1 MALSINSNRAAT
13 KIQHSLGKNLMQVHN
28 RMERLSSGLRVNRAS
43 DDAAGLVVS
52 ERMRG
57 EISGLNQN
65 VRNAEQ
71 ATNLLQVAE
80 GSLQEIGDILQRM
93 RELGMQASSGTLSD
107 TNREALNAEFY
118 QLGLEIDRITYATT
132 YNDQSLLSGYGN
144 NVSVTASTAISA
156 SDTTGV
162 VRVGLSVSESGTYTF
177 ADTVADN
184 ALTLG
189 NGTVTQTVDI
199 GSLLE
204 DNAVSAG
211 TSVIA
216 DFDRLGVQVT
226 LAGSNLAGA
235 SGDYVDGELD
245 GQTIVVEQ
253 STGGSFQVGPSESID
268 DRIEVGFS
276 DLRTTGSQLNLGSI
290 SIETIGNA
298 RESLASIDQAISNV
312 SKERGKIGAVQNRL
326 DSTITNTE
334 NEIENIQASEST
346 IRDADIATEV
356 TEFSRGQIL
365 VQSSNAMLVQANV
378 SSVVTLALF

>member
-1 MALSINSNRAAT
+1 M
-13 KIQHSLGKNLMQVHN
+13 
-28 RMERLSSGLRVNRAS
+28 
-43 DDAAGLVVS
+43 
-52 ERMRG
+52 
-57 EISGLNQN
+57 
-65 VRNAEQ
+65 
-71 ATNLLQVAE
+71 
-80 GSLQEIGDILQRM
+80 
-93 RELGMQASSGTLSD
+93 
-107 TNREALNAEFY
+107 
-118 QLGLEIDRITYATT
+118 
-132 YNDQSLLSGYGN
+132 
-144 NVSVTASTAISA
+144 
-156 SDTTGV
+156 
-162 VRVGLSVSESGTYTF
+162 SESGTYTF

>member
-1 MALSINSNRAAT
+1 
-13 KIQHSLGKNLMQVHN
+13 
-28 RMERLSSGLRVNRAS
+28 
-43 DDAAGLVVS
+43 
-52 ERMRG
+52 
-57 EISGLNQN
+57 
-65 VRNAEQ
+65 
-71 ATNLLQVAE
+71 
-80 GSLQEIGDILQRM
+80 
-93 RELGMQASSGTLSD
+93 
-107 TNREALNAEFY
+107 
-118 QLGLEIDRITYATT
+118 
-132 YNDQSLLSGYGN
+132 
-144 NVSVTASTAISA
+144 
-156 SDTTGV
+156 
-162 VRVGLSVSESGTYTF
+162 
-177 ADTVADN
+177 
-184 ALTLG
+184 
-189 NGTVTQTVDI
+189 
-199 GSLLE
+199 
-204 DNAVSAG
+204 
-211 TSVIA
+211 
-216 DFDRLGVQVT
+216 
-226 LAGSNLAGA
+226 
-235 SGDYVDGELD
+235 LD